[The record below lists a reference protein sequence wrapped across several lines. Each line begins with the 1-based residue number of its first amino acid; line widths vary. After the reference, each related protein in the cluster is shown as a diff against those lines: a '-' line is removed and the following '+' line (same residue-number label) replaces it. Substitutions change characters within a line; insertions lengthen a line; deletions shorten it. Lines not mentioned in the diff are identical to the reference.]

1 MEYLEK
7 SKKKISNKEEILNL
21 AMITTNKDSE
31 ISEIVTESLMKTGI
45 NGFLNIEESPT
56 GLTQLFV
63 NK

>member
-1 MEYLEK
+1 MEK
-7 SKKKISNKEEILNL
+7 SRKKISNKEEILNL

-56 GLTQLFV
+56 GLTQLLV
-63 NK
+63 